1 LVDKFYRAPQFRRKI
16 RERTQADYRKWLD
29 RFQREFGADEIQM
42 FEEYESLAEFNNW
55 RDQWAHSPKQ
65 FDYCAVVVCRFLN
78 WCKKTGRLKNHHLS
92 SIEKTYSADRADI
105 VWTDTDIASFV
116 ENAPEYATRILIFA
130 CETGLRPADLAKAN
144 VGQIE
149 PTPNGRRLRVRTS
162 KSNRPADIPVTAKL
176 ATVLD
181 ATPSDRHFILLGD
194 NEQPLT
200 AASAS
205 KAIKRWRNRI
215 KPLAPEVKGYD
226 LRLYDARGTA
236 ATRLL
241 RANVGLNDIAAHMG
255 WSLRFAQS
263 VIEHYAEVSGEETDR
278 AGEQIQRYQD
288 AENAKTVNATV
299 NAPGGA
305 KRGDS

>member
-1 LVDKFYRAPQFRRKI
+1 
-16 RERTQADYRKWLD
+16 
-29 RFQREFGADEIQM
+29 M
-42 FEEYESLAEFNNW
+42 
-55 RDQWAHSPKQ
+55 
-65 FDYCAVVVCRFLN
+65 
-78 WCKKTGRLKNHHLS
+78 
-92 SIEKTYSADRADI
+92 
-105 VWTDTDIASFV
+105 
-116 ENAPEYATRILIFA
+116 
-130 CETGLRPADLAKAN
+130 RPADLAKAN

-162 KSNRPADIPVTAKL
+162 KSNRPAYIPVTAKL
-176 ATVLD
+176 ATLLD

-205 KAIKRWRNRI
+205 KAIERWRNRI
-215 KPLAPEVKGYD
+215 KPLSPKVKGYD

-288 AENAKTVNATV
+288 AENAKTVNE
-299 NAPGGA
+299 PDGA
-305 KRGDS
+305 MRGES

>member
-1 LVDKFYRAPQFRRKI
+1 LPTTAELVDKFYRAPQFRRKI

-116 ENAPEYATRILIFA
+116 E
-130 CETGLRPADLAKAN
+130 
-144 VGQIE
+144 
-149 PTPNGRRLRVRTS
+149 
-162 KSNRPADIPVTAKL
+162 TAKL